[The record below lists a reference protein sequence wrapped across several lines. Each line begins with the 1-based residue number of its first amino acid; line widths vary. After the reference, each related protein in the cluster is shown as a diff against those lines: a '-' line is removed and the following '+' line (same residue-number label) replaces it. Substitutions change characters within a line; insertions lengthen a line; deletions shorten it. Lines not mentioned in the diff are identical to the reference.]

1 MGLRAKQTVLQQ
13 AAQQFKEF
21 NLPLTIEHKEYV
33 SIVGP
38 TMAVNAIS
46 VKRSFKKW
54 SILLHALRKH
64 YPELAEQPKPTSAPK
79 PAPKPAAAP
88 KAAPAKS
95 APASKPKAASVKK
108 ES

>member
-13 AAQQFKEF
+13 AAQHFKEF
-21 NLPLTIEHKEYV
+21 KLPLTIEHKEYV
-33 SIVGP
+33 AIVGSK
-38 TMAVNAIS
+38 MAINAVS

-54 SILLHALRKH
+54 SVLLHALKKH
-64 YPELAEQPKPTSAPK
+64 YPELVEQPKPA

-95 APASKPKAASVKK
+95 APAPKPKAASVKK

>member
-1 MGLRAKQTVLQQ
+1 MGLRAKQTVLEI
-13 AAQQFKEF
+13 AAEHFKQFK
-21 NLPLTIEHKEYV
+21 LPLSIEHKEYV

-38 TMAVNAIS
+38 TMAINAIS

-54 SILLHALRKH
+54 SILVHALRKH
-64 YPELAEQPKPTSAPK
+64 YPELAEQPKPA

>member
-1 MGLRAKQTVLQQ
+1 MGLRVKRTVLEL
-13 AAQQFKEF
+13 AAQHFKEF
-21 NLPLTIEHKEYV
+21 NLPLTIEYKDYV
-33 SIVGP
+33 AIVG
-38 TMAVNAIS
+38 TKMALDAIS

-54 SILLHALRKH
+54 SVLLHALRKH
-64 YPELAEQPKPTSAPK
+64 YPELAETPKPA

-95 APASKPKAASVKK
+95 APAPKPKAAPVKK

>member
-1 MGLRAKQTVLQQ
+1 MGLRSKRSVRQLAAKH
-13 AAQQFKEF
+13 FKEF
-21 NLPLTIEHKEYV
+21 ELPIDITHKSYV

-38 TMAVNAIS
+38 KEAVSGIS
-46 VKRSFKKW
+46 VKRSYKQWKY
-54 SILLHALRKH
+54 LLAALRK
-64 YPELAEQPKPTSAPK
+64 YNPELVEKPA

-95 APASKPKAASVKK
+95 APAPKPKAASVKK